1 MPDPSRSRHSR
12 LIKQIKYVMNKVSAA
27 MHQSRHA
34 TSEHPVLAIDDV
46 PIEQWLKSRL
56 LDLTDEDTI
65 NGLVPA
71 QGWLMDEDELTIA
84 WNLLTPVQMH
94 SADPSISTVV
104 PLLICPD
111 DMDLS
116 CTVIVVE
123 QTVDPE
129 NVTWKRFGLGRDS
142 VNGIITSVQW
152 SVDGQS
158 CQFERPYFSAAVDE
172 LKRLSSEVWGR

>member
-1 MPDPSRSRHSR
+1 
-12 LIKQIKYVMNKVSAA
+12 

-34 TSEHPVLAIDDV
+34 TSEHPALAIDGV

-56 LDLTDEDTI
+56 LDLADEDTI

-71 QGWLMDEDELTIA
+71 QGWLMDDDELAIA
-84 WNLLTPVQMH
+84 WNLLTPAQVN
-94 SADPSISTVV
+94 SADFALSSVV

-111 DMDLS
+111 DMDLN

-123 QTVDPE
+123 QIVDPE

-142 VNGIITSVQW
+142 VNGIITAVQW

-158 CQFERPYFSAAVDE
+158 VQFERTHFSSAVAE
-172 LKRLSSEVWGR
+172 LKRLSSDVWGR